1 MAHQHRQGP
10 AWSAVGVVVVLV
22 FAGFLFAANA
32 RISESQGRE
41 PRDLPGL
48 VQAEL
53 DRAQV
58 AADEVASLR
67 TEVDQ
72 LTDQQAAS
80 TSPGDTAAADQLAF
94 AAGWVPVTG
103 PGLEVR
109 LSDAPA
115 GAARPDGYT
124 NDDLVVHQ
132 QDVQGVMN
140 ALWAGGAEAMSLEGQ
155 RVVSTSAVRCV
166 GNVLWLQGRLYSP
179 PYVIRAIGNATTMQA
194 ALDTSPTV
202 KIYREWA
209 DAVGLGW
216 SVTKSDELDLPGYDG
231 AAELAYASPAKQD
244 GPVK

>member
-1 MAHQHRQGP
+1 MARQHRQGP

-22 FAGFLFAANA
+22 LAGFLFAANA
-32 RISESQGRE
+32 RISGAKGRE

-72 LTDQQAAS
+72 LTDEQAAS

-179 PYVIRAIGNATTMQA
+179 PYVIRAIGDATTMRRRW
-194 ALDTSPTV
+194 TRRRP
-202 KIYREWA
+202 
-209 DAVGLGW
+209 
-216 SVTKSDELDLPGYDG
+216 
-231 AAELAYASPAKQD
+231 
-244 GPVK
+244 